1 MKTTKSCENTSRR
14 RAFYHLFKFSK
25 TSKSSSTVWLVEHR
39 KKFSVSF
46 LINARNNTLV
56 FSSYCKLFS
65 KQLQCMI
72 LVYNF
77 KEILNGFLVSRELRK
92 HRWNSGTGCVSTA
105 FCVLQTLQECFNKDI
120 KIAISSI
127 QENVKN
133 IIFAISRNC
142 DYACIILFVSAIK
155 KWKADISCFHALI

>member
-39 KKFSVSF
+39 RKFSVSF
-46 LINARNNTLV
+46 LINAQNNTLV